1 MASGAG
7 ALGVQ
12 LGGAAVYDGVT
23 EQRPA
28 LGTGPDACADDIV
41 RAWRLVWRTTLLWA
55 IAACAALFV
64 LDGVLHA

>member
-1 MASGAG
+1 
-7 ALGVQ
+7 
-12 LGGAAVYDGVT
+12 VYDGVT

-41 RAWRLVWRTTLLWA
+41 RAWRLVWRTTLLWV